1 MDITKQALR
10 PLDAKQRITI
20 TTMTTTDTA
29 FAQFQQFLREMFQFD
44 HNELDFGLFKVL
56 RLKRS
61 YIEQFISGTGAQDL
75 KRIVE
80 QELSAIRGADDADER
95 QWLANRCDHLGPK
108 PRKAWANLL
117 ENLQALPL
125 HQALRHAVEQAEEED
140 TLQNTLDRL
149 DRWLQSQQH
158 STGHLEAQLYNYLL
172 NFFELYYQNG
182 DFGYN
187 SRASAAFRV
196 PYEAD
201 YDGADTLFHYKHKD
215 CYYIKTANSFP
226 EVRLEVLGKKV
237 VFRMQAGGDDET
249 AAQNNNKDA
258 DIKLYKLAG
267 ISEHDGECIVC
278 FQLAKAGT
286 PKTEIY
292 PQLLQA
298 LGCTGDLQAY
308 LWQTSKDGEK
318 PIFKDLGKDHDK
330 AEGGQIKGINQ
341 LRLSEDSYL
350 DMLAKHEA
358 FKALGKNAEVRVE
371 ALKADPTACAL
382 LQIDKALN
390 RFYVGQDADY
400 FIHKDLRGFLTREKD
415 RFIKNVIFSDLSA
428 LLDLRADA
436 ATRVLARAFN
446 AVAQRI
452 IEFLDATETFQRN
465 LFTLKKKVI
474 DTHWLISLGKIPPAY
489 WPRLL
494 KNSTLRAYWKNEFK
508 QSVGTLEDMQSR
520 PTLVVDTSLFDGTEE
535 QALIDEILS
544 DPAFDELDAQTD
556 GLLIHSENWQAL
568 NLLQEKFRERIQCIY
583 IDPPYNTG
591 GDGFLYKDS
600 FRHSSWA
607 AMMADRLALA
617 KPLLGGHGVLFAS
630 IDDKERLSLE
640 RLLADTFGADNRVE
654 ELIWAQ
660 NTTKNQSPT
669 YSTNHEYV
677 EVFARD
683 LTKVSQAEAMFRE
696 PKPGYTEMMELV
708 ERLNPDYPPIPDV
721 EQAIK
726 TLFEQHKEELKAE
739 LEEAGIDYE
748 KNLDPWKGLYNYS
761 HAEYRTADGKLV
773 TELEA
778 RQVQA
783 MLWIWREDNPS
794 APAGKQSATTRD
806 PHDPNYRFYKPRHI
820 NGKLCKHP
828 KRGWGWPAK
837 PIPEE
842 PGRPSFASLDRDARI
857 VWGEDEKKIPQIK
870 KFLHE
875 VDTQVSKSVVL
886 DYTDGEK
893 ELTNITGTPNSFPN
907 PKPTTL
913 IGRCIEQT
921 TEPKDW
927 VMDFFAGSGT
937 TGHALLALEQLRRFV
952 LSEMGGY
959 FDTVTK
965 PRIARLMFS
974 PHWKNGEPGAAHRRR
989 HIVKVQR
996 FEQYEDVIAN
1006 LDTAWDAAELPEGVP
1021 VRYLFRPEENRVRL
1035 ALDLSRPF
1043 ENTLR
1048 VGKAGSPRMIDL
1060 LETWALLQGYWVR
1073 SRRVYVEGGR
1083 RYACLETTCGCLV
1096 MLRDITEPEDDS
1108 AAIGTIVERYRGVDG
1123 ALRVQRLELN
1133 HWADLRRLPLPAT
1146 LLAATDFDRG
1156 AAWN

>member
-1 MDITKQALR
+1 MDITKQALG
-10 PLDAKQRITI
+10 PLNAKQRITI

-108 PRKAWANLL
+108 PRKAWANLH
-117 ENLQALPL
+117 ENLQAPQL

-140 TLQNTLDRL
+140 ALQNTLDRL

-226 EVRLEVLGKKV
+226 EVRLDVQGKKV

-267 ISEHDGECIVC
+267 ISEQDGECIVC
-278 FQLAKAGT
+278 FLLAKAGT

-292 PQLLQA
+292 PRLLQA
-298 LGCTGDLQAY
+298 LGCAGDPQAY

-350 DMLAKHEA
+350 DTLAKHEA
-358 FKALGKNAEVRVE
+358 FKALGKNAEVRVQ

-617 KPLLGGHGVLFAS
+617 KPLLGEHGVLFAS

-640 RLLADTFGADNRVE
+640 RLLAEGFGTEQRLG
-654 ELIWAQ
+654 ELIWH
-660 NTTKNQSPT
+660 NVTDNNPT
-669 YSTNHEYV
+669 RVAVEHEYIQC
-677 EVFARD
+677 FARNTQQLPSEWKSPLSDAKNALIRVGQEFVEKHGDTPELRLAYLEWFRENKRFLGAMDRYKYIDAGGVYTGSQSVHNPGKEGYRYDVPFKGDDSRPCKQPLMGYRFPWQTMKKLLDDDRILFGDDENKIVELKVYAYEYEDKLSSVITLDGRSGAND
-683 LTKVSQAEAMFRE
+683 LRAMFPGEQRFKN
-696 PKPGYTEMMELV
+696 PKTSALLESIFPFVV
-708 ERLNPDYPPIPDV
+708 E
-721 EQAIK
+721 
-726 TLFEQHKEELKAE
+726 
-739 LEEAGIDYE
+739 
-748 KNLDPWKGLYNYS
+748 
-761 HAEYRTADGKLV
+761 
-773 TELEA
+773 
-778 RQVQA
+778 
-783 MLWIWREDNPS
+783 
-794 APAGKQSATTRD
+794 
-806 PHDPNYRFYKPRHI
+806 
-820 NGKLCKHP
+820 
-828 KRGWGWPAK
+828 
-837 PIPEE
+837 
-842 PGRPSFASLDRDARI
+842 
-857 VWGEDEKKIPQIK
+857 
-870 KFLHE
+870 
-875 VDTQVSKSVVL
+875 
-886 DYTDGEK
+886 DGEV
-893 ELTNITGTPNSFPN
+893 
-907 PKPTTL
+907 
-913 IGRCIEQT
+913 
-921 TEPKDW
+921 

-937 TGHALLALEQLRRFV
+937 TAQAVLALNRKDKKKRRFV

-959 FDTVTK
+959 FDSILKPRVTK
-965 PRIARLMFS
+965 IMHAAK
-974 PHWKNGEPGAAHRRR
+974 WKDGAPDAQGDWQG
-989 HIVKVQR
+989 IVKVQR